1 LLIACATALPPGAT
15 ERTLKADMS
24 RAVRAEPHAG
34 QSALGADAR
43 TSSSKRWSQSRQANS

>member
-1 LLIACATALPPGAT
+1 LGPEETD
-15 ERTLKADMS
+15 RTLKADIS
-24 RAVRAEPHAG
+24 RAVRADPHAG